1 MSDQGVEVLPPI
13 RVDETDEA
21 IKELTDELEHY
32 DRTDQGKKDSPSNRV
47 DGTDEPTTG
56 RIKQDTIQTHKP
68 CKRHLGEGHR
78 ISDWNEC

>member
-1 MSDQGVEVLPPI
+1 MSDQGVEVSPPI

-56 RIKQDTIQTHKP
+56 RIKQDTIQGPQTLQTTSW
-68 CKRHLGEGHR
+68 RR
-78 ISDWNEC
+78 TSD